1 MESRTTPESPLPV
14 EDLQRQAVLDA
25 LSVQI
30 AVLDAS
36 GRIVEVNESW
46 RRFAREN
53 GADPGLEQGI
63 GLSYLDACHF
73 DGDDDPEGYGEKTQA
88 GILAVLAGRQPA
100 FSLEYPCHAPDQP
113 RWFMV
118 TVTSLGKGLDGA
130 VVAHLD
136 ISPRVLAE
144 QESRNRREEMARAAR
159 LNSVTVLAGSLVHEL
174 AQPLAAASLYSDSL
188 ATLARQQPLDSSR
201 MLAAVDDLRTQV
213 ARAEAI
219 VGGLRRF
226 MRRGELRTEPRQLDK
241 PIRDALELVMPLAR
255 RKSTR
260 LEVTLPPIPIP
271 VLINPLQIEQVMVNL
286 LCNAIEAM
294 DRFGSTERIVRVL
307 VKSDTR
313 EARITVSDTGP
324 GLSPVW
330 ADRIFE
336 VFETENETGMG
347 MGLAISRTI
356 VEAHEGRLWAEVG
369 TAGAVLH
376 FTLPLHDVEDSR

>member
-1 MESRTTPESPLPV
+1 MSYRTPPES
-14 EDLQRQAVLDA
+14 RQAVLDA
-25 LSVQI
+25 LTAQI

-53 GADPGLEQGI
+53 AADPGLEQGV
-63 GLSYLDACHF
+63 GFSYLDACHLN
-73 DGDDDPEGYGEKTQA
+73 GDDDPEGYGEKTQA
-88 GILAVLAGRQPA
+88 GILAVLAGKQSE

-118 TVTSLGKGLDGA
+118 TVTSLGNGCDGA
-130 VVAHLD
+130 VVAHMD

-144 QESRNRREEMARAAR
+144 QESRRRREEMARAAR

-219 VGGLRRF
+219 VDGLRRF
-226 MRRGELRTEPRQLDK
+226 MRRGELRTEPCPIDK
-241 PIRDALELVMPLAR
+241 PVRDALELVMPLAR

-260 LEVTLPPIPIP
+260 LEITLPPMPIR
-271 VLINPLQIEQVMVNL
+271 VLVNPLQIEQVMVNL
-286 LCNAIEAM
+286 LCNAIEAI
-294 DRFGSTERIVRVL
+294 DRVESTVRIVQVL
-307 VKSDTR
+307 VESDPR

-330 ADRIFE
+330 ADRIFD

-356 VEAHEGRLWAEVG
+356 VEAHGGRLWAEVG
-369 TAGAVLH
+369 AVGAVLH
-376 FTLPLHDVEDSR
+376 FTLPLHAVEDPG